1 MSSTRFTPPV
11 PTFEEIGPAGA
22 SLPDR
27 DGFIY
32 PDENDIAATTNK
44 KTLRSYISNLTRGI
58 TPTSDVLPAVIEYN
72 GPVPDHGNAYP
83 VGDGAGFADRTFTQ
97 LGIEGG
103 GINEMQNYS
112 DSGRFSVNDRTLSDI
127 VNKGE
132 LGRAH
137 GEDALSG
144 HLLLQGIIGSADT
157 DSPVGARTEG
167 AQVLID
173 AIPRT
178 LDANIFNP
186 YPTDGGDARPPR
198 PAGLIKISGDNEILS
213 SAPDSQSGRVG
224 VEALSKVALDIMLK
238 ATGKP
243 NGPDEYGGILA
254 GLTPSGVQYGTSRVD
269 SEALRSRTYS
279 GVAGLS
285 STLDETGP
293 VNLPTSDGIG
303 EDRYT
308 NKSYG
313 VTYNPLEGFGDLT
326 SGVTSFALLATTAT
340 AAVLAV
346 LGIFSIKGVG
356 DSPGS
361 KIPTYR
367 NISDEKRSS
376 EELELGRFRFAEQQS
391 DFQKAL
397 EGVGFETNIAEL
409 LNFYVPTNSYADY
422 GSCVLIGFTS
432 LMGASVSDDLLTR
445 DANDQLNLS
454 IAAVGGL
461 LIELGKRFLVI
472 PLTSEKGFYLN
483 LLREIMKDSGALIS
497 NLSEINL
504 ANAVTTITQAK
515 VIRFVDTLAKIGDLI
530 LLQRS
535 ARAEYR
541 FNEKVDPN
549 PYDAGFNV
557 SDFDKAK
564 KFAEQRI
571 RGAQFG
577 SKRGSALGVEDIP
590 SAHLIPSSYEGLI
603 SKNSDDPHHKIRGFS
618 SSHSKNR
625 TNLRIDQT
633 EVVRLEQL
641 LDAEYMPFYFQD
653 LRTNEIVSFHAFLD
667 ELSDSYSA
675 EYNST
680 SGYGRIEDIKMY
692 KSTKRSVGC
701 TFHAIATNPKD
712 FEYMWWQIN
721 KLTTMVYPQ
730 WSQGRTINTAL
741 ENNLPFKFTQPFSQ
755 IPNATP
761 VIRLRVGDLIRSNYS
776 RFNLKRLF
784 GFNDSDK
791 GQRSST
797 VVVREYYLDP
807 GTYRIPSIGGKAALF
822 KSEREISL
830 GNDYPSRV
838 VSGSENNEFYF
849 YYEVLGPSGSGGTL
863 LVSKEQI
870 KSRVIRDDEQT
881 VNNFYLPENNAIVK
895 SFEST
900 MGMGLAAVVT
910 QLQFTWMDGL
920 WGAGEDG
927 PGNRAPRSCKI
938 QMSFEPIHD
947 IAPGLDHEGFNRA
960 PIYPVGGLVN
970 SIVEGGES
978 EPYGPGTSTRPGM
991 PIEPAR
997 PASRQS

>member
-112 DSGRFSVNDRTLSDI
+112 DSGRFSVNDRSLSDI

-186 YPTDGGDARPPR
+186 YPVTGGTRDGGARPPR

-346 LGIFSIKGVG
+346 LGIFSIPGVG
-356 DSPGS
+356 GDG
-361 KIPTYR
+361 KDFPTY
-367 NISDEKRSS
+367 SS
-376 EELELGRFRFAEQQS
+376 LEPRKDDRLQKGEFRFEK
-391 DFQKAL
+391 DTPNVLGKLL
-397 EGVGFETNIAEL
+397 ESAGLETDLMSI
-409 LNFYVPTNSYADY
+409 LNFYAPSNGLADY
-422 GSCVLIGFTS
+422 GNCVTIGFAALLGAKFDDSDIITHVNGTDS
-432 LMGASVSDDLLTR
+432 LNKLAVRALLGA
-445 DANDQLNLS
+445 
-454 IAAVGGL
+454 IGL
-461 LIELGKRFLVI
+461 RFLAI
-472 PLTSEKGFYLN
+472 ALTSDKGYYMN
-483 LLREIMKDSGALIS
+483 LFREIMKDSGNLVNNISDIGLTSLIPS
-497 NLSEINL
+497 L
-504 ANAVTTITQAK
+504 TQSK
-515 VIRFVDTLAKIGDLI
+515 VVRFVDTLARIGDLI
-530 LLQRS
+530 VLQ
-535 ARAEYR
+535 ARAKTTYR
-541 FNEKVDPN
+541 FNEEDKIASSPYSKTFKVT
-549 PYDAGFNV
+549 DAGGAL
-557 SDFDKAK
+557 SELAL
-564 KFAEQRI
+564 KFGAQRI
-571 RGAQFG
+571 RGSQFG
-577 SKRGSALGVEDIP
+577 KKRGSSLGVSDIP
-590 SAHLIPSSYEGLI
+590 SAHLVPDNYKNIVNDPKLSSYTASTG
-603 SKNSDDPHHKIRGFS
+603 SVG
-618 SSHSKNR
+618 R
-625 TNLRIDQT
+625 TNLRLKQE
-633 EVVRLEQL
+633 EVRDLESV

-667 ELSDSYSA
+667 DLSDSYTA
-675 EYNST
+675 NYNSV

-692 KSTKRSVGC
+692 KDTKRSVGC
-701 TFHAIATNPKD
+701 TFHVVATSEKD

-730 WSQGRTINTAL
+730 WSQGRKITTTVND
-741 ENNLPFKFTQPFSQ
+741 ENFEFTQPFSQ
-755 IPNATP
+755 VPNATP
-761 VIRLRVGDLIRSNYS
+761 VIRVRVGDLIRSNYS
-776 RFNLKRLF
+776 RFNLKRVF
-784 GFNDSDK
+784 GY
-791 GQRSST
+791 GSSGT
-797 VVVREYYLDP
+797 TQTATSRYYAPP
-807 GTYRIPSIGGKAALF
+807 GKYT
-822 KSEREISL
+822 
-830 GNDYPSRV
+830 
-838 VSGSENNEFYF
+838 NE
-849 YYEVLGPSGSGGTL
+849 
-863 LVSKEQI
+863 
-870 KSRVIRDDEQT
+870 DDESETINVVQELNFGTTKPEPTPILGVVTITPDFVVKIDPKTGKRVRVNIKDIKFVTELSPT
-881 VNNFYLPENNAIVK
+881 VAATSFYEIEQNSIVK

-910 QLQFTWMDGL
+910 QLQFTWMEGL
-920 WGAGEDG
+920 WGAGDDG
-927 PGNRAPRSCKI
+927 PGHRAPRSCKV

-960 PIYPVGGLVN
+960 PIYPVGDLVN
-970 SIVEGGES
+970 RVVEGGES
-978 EPYGPGTSTRPGM
+978 SPYGERTSKRSELKNRLDTLNTK
-991 PIEPAR
+991 
-997 PASRQS
+997 Q

>member
-1 MSSTRFTPPV
+1 MSSTRFTPPI
-11 PTFEEIGPAGA
+11 PTFEEVGPAGA
-22 SLPDR
+22 SYPDS
-27 DGFIY
+27 DGLIY
-32 PDENDIAATTNK
+32 PGENDYARQTNK
-44 KTLRSYISNLTRGI
+44 RTLGSYISSLTRGEV
-58 TPTSDVLPAVIEYN
+58 PTVNVVEYN
-72 GPVPDHGNAYP
+72 GPVPTHGNAYP
-83 VGDGAGFADRTFTQ
+83 VGDASGNPNFTFTQ

-103 GINEMQNYS
+103 
-112 DSGRFSVNDRTLSDI
+112 SVNELDSYSNSGLFDI
-127 VNKGE
+127 PAADGDLASIIKKGK
-132 LGRAH
+132 LGE
-137 GEDALSG
+137 GQGQEALSG
-144 HLLLQGIIGSADT
+144 HELLPGVVGTSTVGGIVTPRSA
-157 DSPVGARTEG
+157 GAKAYLE
-167 AQVLID
+167 
-173 AIPRT
+173 AIPGILTDKNYYDPTQKATSEIGGTYYASARQRIQSN
-178 LDANIFNP
+178 DQNISTSFS
-186 YPTDGGDARPPR
+186 
-198 PAGLIKISGDNEILS
+198 AGTI
-213 SAPDSQSGRVG
+213 G
-224 VEALSKVALDIMLK
+224 VDQLSKVAIDIMLK
-238 ATGKP
+238 ASGKS
-243 NGPDEYGGILA
+243 NDGSELLKGFV
-254 GLTPSGVQYGTSRVD
+254 PSVVQYGAARVD
-269 SEALRSRTYS
+269 SEELRAASSTR
-279 GVAGLS
+279 VAGSDDMVGLS
-285 STLDETGP
+285 STIGGKGP
-293 VNLPTSDGIG
+293 VNLPVTDGVG

-308 NKSYG
+308 NKSHG

-326 SGVTSFALLATTAT
+326 SGVTSFALLGATAT

-356 DSPGS
+356 TSPGD

-367 NISDEKRSS
+367 NTSNEKRSS
-376 EELELGRFRFAEQQS
+376 EELELGRFRFAEQQT

-397 EGVGFETNIAEL
+397 ESVGVETNIAEL
-409 LNFYVPTNSYADY
+409 LNFYTPTNSYADY
-422 GSCVLIGFTS
+422 GSCVLVGFTS

-454 IAAVGGL
+454 GAAVGGL

-483 LLREIMKDSGALIS
+483 LLREIMKDSGALIA
-497 NLSEINL
+497 NLSEISL
-504 ANAVTTITQAK
+504 GNAVTTITQAK
-515 VIRFVDTLAKIGDLI
+515 VVRFVDTLAKIGDLI

-541 FNEKVDPN
+541 FNEKLES
-549 PYDAGFNV
+549 PYEGGFNV

-590 SAHLIPSSYEGLI
+590 SAHLIPPSYEGLI

-625 TNLRIDQT
+625 TNRRIDQT

-701 TFHAIATNPKD
+701 TFYAIATNPKD

-730 WSQGRTINTAL
+730 WSQGRAINTTL

-755 IPNATP
+755 VPNATP

-807 GTYRIPSIGGKAALF
+807 GTYRIPSIGGEAAFF
-822 KSEREISL
+822 KSEKEISL
-830 GNDYPSRV
+830 GNDYPTRV
-838 VSGSENNEFYF
+838 ENN
-849 YYEVLGPSGSGGTL
+849 YYKVLGPSGSGGTL

-881 VNNFYLPENNAIVK
+881 VNDFYLPENNAIVK

-970 SIVEGGES
+970 SIVEGGEP
-978 EPYGPGTSTRPGM
+978 EPYGAGTSTRPGV
-991 PIEPAR
+991 PTDPPR
-997 PASRQS
+997 PASRQV

>member
-1 MSSTRFTPPV
+1 MSSTRFNPPV

-186 YPTDGGDARPPR
+186 YPTDGGDARRQR
-198 PAGLIKISGDNEILS
+198 PAGLIKISGDNDEILS
-213 SAPDSQSGRVG
+213 SAPDSRSGRVG

-346 LGIFSIKGVG
+346 LGIFSIPRVG
-356 DSPGS
+356 GDGADF
-361 KIPTYR
+361 PTYSR
-367 NISDEKRSS
+367 LISKDANRLQK
-376 EELELGRFRFAEQQS
+376 GKFRFEEKAPGVVEAFLQS
-391 DFQKAL
+391 A
-397 EGVGFETNIAEL
+397 GVDTDIAKI
-409 LNFYVPTNSYADY
+409 LNFYSPSNGKADY
-422 GSCVLIGFTS
+422 GSCVVIGFASLLGAKFDDDTIIGERSNGELYLNLIGIKT
-432 LMGASVSDDLLTR
+432 LLG
-445 DANDQLNLS
+445 S
-454 IAAVGGL
+454 IGL
-461 LIELGKRFLVI
+461 RFLAI
-472 PLTSEKGFYLN
+472 ALTSEKGNYLN
-483 LLREIMKDSGALIS
+483 LFREIMKDSG
-497 NLSEINL
+497 NL
-504 ANAVTTITQAK
+504 VTNIGDVGLTNVIPSLTQSK
-515 VIRFVDTLAKIGDLI
+515 VVRFVDTLAKIGDLI
-530 LLQRS
+530 VLQVL
-535 ARAEYR
+535 AKKTYR
-541 FNEKVDPN
+541 FNEDQGSSSSS
-549 PYDAGFNV
+549 PYETSFKV
-557 SDFDKAK
+557 SDERIAV
-564 KFAEQRI
+564 KFGSQRI
-571 RGAQFG
+571 RGARFG
-577 SKRGSALGVEDIP
+577 EKRGSSLGVSEIP
-590 SAHLIPSSYEGLI
+590 SAHLIPPSYE
-603 SKNSDDPHHKIRGFS
+603 KIVKEPRLTSYTATGSFG
-618 SSHSKNR
+618 K
-625 TNLRIDQT
+625 TNLRLSQD
-633 EVVRLEQL
+633 EVKGLEKI

-680 SGYGRIEDIKMY
+680 SGYGRIEDIKTY

-701 TFHAIATNPKD
+701 TFHVIATSQKD

-730 WSQGRTINTAL
+730 WSQGRSVLTKMNDVD
-741 ENNLPFKFTQPFSQ
+741 FKFTQPFSQ

-784 GFNDSDK
+784 GYMDTDK
-791 GQRSST
+791 AQASEITATKYYVEAGAWVTPDGTDNFKITKDAELGTNEPTFLPVSEGKTASPQLKFFSSELGKLVYVDDKYVKSRPF
-797 VVVREYYLDP
+797 VV
-807 GTYRIPSIGGKAALF
+807 AAGRNV
-822 KSEREISL
+822 E
-830 GNDYPSRV
+830 
-838 VSGSENNEFYF
+838 EFYN
-849 YYEVLGPSGSGGTL
+849 E
-863 LVSKEQI
+863 
-870 KSRVIRDDEQT
+870 D
-881 VNNFYLPENNAIVK
+881 NNSIIK

-920 WGAGEDG
+920 WGAGDDG
-927 PGNRAPRSCKI
+927 PGNRAPRSCKV
-938 QMSFEPIHD
+938 QMNFEPMHD
-947 IAPGLDHEGFNRA
+947 IAPGLDHQGLNRA
-960 PIYPVGGLVN
+960 PIYPVGDIVN
-970 SIVEGGES
+970 KIVEAS
-978 EPYGPGTSTRPGM
+978 EENPYGRGTVKRSALNSELFALGNTKK
-991 PIEPAR
+991 
-997 PASRQS
+997 